1 MCLNVRSGVAA
12 NGWLKDVTP
21 KEMEVT
27 NAIEKHPFGLISNS
41 FFACYL
47 SEINTKIKDATHQN
61 GVKFARCNSDKIF

>member
-41 FFACYL
+41 FFCLLFVRNQY
-47 SEINTKIKDATHQN
+47 QN
-61 GVKFARCNSDKIF
+61 